1 MTLEVIHTCAE
12 HFSSIEPLYREFLA
26 EIANDPLPAM
36 SNMGYDQPA
45 GLGYIVN
52 NQLRWTEKTG
62 RIDLLLDDGKIVGVS
77 AVETSSLS
85 GAFGSGGNRCWL
97 LPKYRSHNEIT
108 KYLLSSNLQWCQ
120 AHNHVGMIL
129 TFNDYNKWIYTTIK
143 KRICGQ
149 AGALGPVW
157 STWWNDCIPFEQQL
171 RVFNTPQ
178 WAVVKPLA
186 SKEVVLDGMNNIKR
200 EFGIA

>member
-12 HFSSIEPLYREFLA
+12 HFSSIEPLYQEFLA
-26 EIANDPLPAM
+26 EIAKDPLPAM

-45 GLGYIVN
+45 GFGYIVN

-62 RIDLLLDDGKIVGVS
+62 QIDLLLDHGKIVGVS

-85 GAFGSGGNRCWL
+85 TAFGSGGNRCWL

-108 KYLLSSNLQWCQ
+108 KYLLSSNLAWCAEQ
-120 AHNHVGMIL
+120 QHAGMIL
-129 TFNDYNKWIYTTIK
+129 TFNNYNKWIYTTIK
-143 KRICGQ
+143 KRIQGL
-149 AGALGPVW
+149 AGALGSVW
-157 STWWNDCIPFEQQL
+157 SDWWNDCIPFEQQL
-171 RVFNTPQ
+171 SVFNTPQ

-186 SKEVVLDGMNNIKR
+186 AKEVVLDGMNNIDR